1 VTTEQSAG
9 DQGRRRQVLD
19 AALLVFGRYGFR
31 KTSMDEVARAAGI
44 SRPGLYLHFSSKELL
59 FRAAMR
65 KVLDDALAESS
76 ARLADDDVPLSER
89 IVAALDA
96 WLGRY
101 IETSIAADI
110 GDLLVSSPELGP
122 MFTEYSGAFEARLE
136 QAIAGSL
143 PVGARE
149 RLGITPAEIAETL
162 HVTGNGWKSRVADR
176 SEFVTKMTVAV
187 GLFCRG
193 LELE

>member
-1 VTTEQSAG
+1 MEQSAG
-9 DQGRRRQVLD
+9 DPDRRRQVLD

-44 SRPGLYLHFSSKELL
+44 SRPGLYLHFTSKEML
-59 FRAAMR
+59 FRATMR
-65 KVLDDALAESS
+65 KALDDALAESS
-76 ARLADDDVPLSER
+76 ARLSEDDVPLPER

-110 GDLLVSSPELGP
+110 SDLLENSSAQLGP
-122 MFTEYSGAFEARLE
+122 MFAEYGAAFDARLA
-136 QAIAGSL
+136 QAIAESS
-143 PVGARE
+143 PEVVRD
-149 RLGITPAEIAETL
+149 RLGITPADIAETL
-162 HVTGNGWKSRVADR
+162 HVTGIGWKHRAATR
-176 SEFVTKMTVAV
+176 SEFVTKMTAAV